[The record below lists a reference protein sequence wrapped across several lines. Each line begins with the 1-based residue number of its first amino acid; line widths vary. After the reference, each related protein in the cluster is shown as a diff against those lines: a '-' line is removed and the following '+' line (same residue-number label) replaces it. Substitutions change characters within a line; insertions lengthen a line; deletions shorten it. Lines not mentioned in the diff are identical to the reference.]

1 MLYLVF
7 DSAYFAILA
16 MGAVPV
22 AAAVAIVV
30 LFLSGTN
37 LSVSSGVGLIVLFGL
52 SIQNAVIIVS
62 SMKSMMSREAMAST
76 EAICQAASA
85 KLNAVLIAAL
95 VAAVGLAPAAM
106 STGIGSQSQKPF
118 AIVIACGIL
127 PATLLTLLLLPALA
141 KVLNRLFGLSA
152 SRSSED
158 I

>member
-1 MLYLVF
+1 
-7 DSAYFAILA
+7 
-16 MGAVPV
+16 
-22 AAAVAIVV
+22 
-30 LFLSGTN
+30 
-37 LSVSSGVGLIVLFGL
+37 
-52 SIQNAVIIVS
+52 
-62 SMKSMMSREAMAST
+62 MAST

-95 VAAVGLAPAAM
+95 VAAVGLAPAAI

-152 SRSSED
+152 SRSAED